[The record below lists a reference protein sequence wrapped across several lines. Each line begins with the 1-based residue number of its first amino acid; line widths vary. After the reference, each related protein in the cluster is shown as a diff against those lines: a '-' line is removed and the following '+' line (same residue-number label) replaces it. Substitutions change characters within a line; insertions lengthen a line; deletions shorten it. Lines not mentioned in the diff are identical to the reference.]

1 LPSETLLILIQLKVA
16 HDLEDQMAMP
26 ERRKTVNVVN
36 DSISD
41 SANSHPCCDSSDF
54 IEDMSII
61 CDDM

>member
-1 LPSETLLILIQLKVA
+1 MA

-54 IEDMSII
+54 IEDMSMIG
-61 CDDM
+61 DDM